1 MRDPGADSETE
12 GKKAFQPHEG
22 GGLQSDNQ
30 LDKAGQSI
38 LRLLH
43 KAAGVTEQKNRYTL
57 EMAQKLSH
65 QVHAAETRVAD
76 LQAEVEICR
85 ERAERAEQWLR
96 KVYAEIE
103 NRFLR

>member
-12 GKKAFQPHEG
+12 GKKTLQPHEG

-43 KAAGVTEQKNRYTL
+43 KAAGVTEQKNRRTL

-65 QVHAAETRVAD
+65 QVHGRPGYRPKQLLFFRLPMPT
-76 LQAEVEICR
+76 
-85 ERAERAEQWLR
+85 
-96 KVYAEIE
+96 
-103 NRFLR
+103 